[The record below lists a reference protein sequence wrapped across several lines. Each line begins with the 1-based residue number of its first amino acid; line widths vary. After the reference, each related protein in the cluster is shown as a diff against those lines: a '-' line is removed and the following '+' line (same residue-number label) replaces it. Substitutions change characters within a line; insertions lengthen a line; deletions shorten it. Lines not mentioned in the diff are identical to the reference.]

1 MTFAITH
8 HLSSAA
14 LTDLLTLINLH
25 CLIDIPSL
33 QSLYRFQNYFNYK
46 DSPLKYH
53 YYCPR
58 CLLSLESGN
67 VTQCPNNA
75 CMQVFNTACS
85 PSYFLEIPI
94 AQQIQN
100 MFARKGFYNDLQYRF
115 QRRKNN
121 LMHIEDIFD
130 GNVYKDHM
138 KPSGFFVIP

>member
-33 QSLYRFQNYFNYK
+33 QSLYRFQN
-46 DSPLKYH
+46 SPLKYH

-75 CMQVFNTACS
+75 CMQVFNTTCT

-100 MFARKGFYNDLQYRF
+100 MFARKGFDNDLQYRF
-115 QRRKNN
+115 QR
-121 LMHIEDIFD
+121 
-130 GNVYKDHM
+130 
-138 KPSGFFVIP
+138 